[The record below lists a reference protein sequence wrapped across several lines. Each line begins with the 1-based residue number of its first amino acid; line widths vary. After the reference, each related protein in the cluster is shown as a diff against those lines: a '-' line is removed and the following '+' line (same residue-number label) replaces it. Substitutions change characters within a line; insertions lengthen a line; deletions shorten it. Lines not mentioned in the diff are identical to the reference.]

1 MALPSLAT
9 LEIGAGKRRSVS
21 STGHFGERLD
31 SAHMSVSLIALSRV
45 ILGKD
50 VAVLSTVAAS
60 NHGADLLN
68 QLLASTQRLAV
79 AAGGEAS
86 SNLSVANLTTFFN
99 ITGSTLMRKS
109 SFDMLFGLP
118 DRISWVTARA
128 VYTAILEALAHVRA
142 TPSGVAVESLL
153 MASAAASDTSP
164 ADVIGVFVAEVEAHA
179 AHRLATAPR
188 MAVGVESGVGSTS
201 SSSNRTTS
209 PFAPPPTPPLSPM
222 PLPLAAFAI
231 DSSQSLAINLMQLLE
246 YRLRRPPPQEC

>member
-9 LEIGAGKRRSVS
+9 LEIGAGKRRPVS

-86 SNLSVANLTTFFN
+86 SNLSVANVTTFFN

-142 TPSGVAVESLL
+142 TPS
-153 MASAAASDTSP
+153 
-164 ADVIGVFVAEVEAHA
+164 
-179 AHRLATAPR
+179 PR
-188 MAVGVESGVGSTS
+188 AW
-201 SSSNRTTS
+201 R
-209 PFAPPPTPPLSPM
+209 
-222 PLPLAAFAI
+222 
-231 DSSQSLAINLMQLLE
+231 
-246 YRLRRPPPQEC
+246 